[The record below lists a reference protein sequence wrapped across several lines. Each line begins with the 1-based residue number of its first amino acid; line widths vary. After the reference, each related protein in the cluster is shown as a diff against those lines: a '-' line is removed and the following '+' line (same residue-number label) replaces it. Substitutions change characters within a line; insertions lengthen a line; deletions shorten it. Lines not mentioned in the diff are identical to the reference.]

1 METKKRLVMSFK
13 NELDRVVSISVDDP
27 REDITELEIKEFMQ
41 MVVEKKVF
49 NPNGAEIVA
58 VVEAKVV
65 VTDTTEYDLVV

>member
-13 NELDRVVSISVDDP
+13 NELDRVVSLSVDDP
-27 REDITELEIKEFMQ
+27 REDITEVEIKNFMQ
-41 MVVEKKVF
+41 MVVEKQIF

-58 VVEAKVV
+58 AVEAKVV

>member
-27 REDITELEIKEFMQ
+27 REDITEVEIKSFMD
-41 MVVEKKVF
+41 MVVEKKIF

-65 VTDTTEYDLVV
+65 ITDTTEYDLVV

>member
-27 REDITELEIKEFMQ
+27 REDITEVEIKSFMD
-41 MVVEKKVF
+41 MVVEKKIF

>member
-27 REDITELEIKEFMQ
+27 REDITEGEIKNFMD
-41 MVVEKKVF
+41 MVVEKKIF
-49 NPNGAEIVA
+49 NPNGADIVG

>member
-1 METKKRLVMSFK
+1 METKKRLVMSFR

-58 VVEAKVV
+58 AVEAKVV

>member
-27 REDITELEIKEFMQ
+27 REDITELEIKNFMQ
-41 MVVEKKVF
+41 MVVEKKIF

>member
-27 REDITELEIKEFMQ
+27 REDITELEIKYFMQ
-41 MVVEKKVF
+41 MVVEKKIF

>member
-27 REDITELEIKEFMQ
+27 REDISEIEIKNFMD
-41 MVVEKKVF
+41 MVVEKQIF

-58 VVEAKVV
+58 AVEAKVV

>member
-27 REDITELEIKEFMQ
+27 REDITEVEIKNFMD
-41 MVVEKKVF
+41 MVVEKKIF
-49 NPNGAEIVA
+49 NPNGADIVA

>member
-27 REDITELEIKEFMQ
+27 REDITELEIKNFMD
-41 MVVEKKVF
+41 MVVEKQIF
-49 NPNGAEIVA
+49 NPNGADIVA

-65 VTDTTEYDLVV
+65 VTDTTAYDLVV

>member
-27 REDITELEIKEFMQ
+27 REDITEVEIKNFMQ
-41 MVVEKKVF
+41 MVVEKQIF

-58 VVEAKVV
+58 AVEAKVV

>member
-27 REDITELEIKEFMQ
+27 REDITEVEIKNFMQ
-41 MVVEKKVF
+41 MVVEKKIF

-65 VTDTTEYDLVV
+65 VTDTSEYDLVV

>member
-27 REDITELEIKEFMQ
+27 REDISEIEIKNFMD
-41 MVVEKKVF
+41 MVVEKQIF
-49 NPNGAEIVA
+49 NPNGSEIVD

>member
-27 REDITELEIKEFMQ
+27 REDITEVEIKNFMQ
-41 MVVEKKVF
+41 LVVEKQIF

>member
-13 NELDRVVSISVDDP
+13 NELDRVVSLSVDNP
-27 REDITELEIKEFMQ
+27 REDITEVEIKNFMD
-41 MVVEKKVF
+41 MVVEKQIF
-49 NPNGAEIVA
+49 NPNWAEIVA

>member
-13 NELDRVVSISVDDP
+13 NELDRVVSISFDDP
-27 REDITELEIKEFMQ
+27 REDITEVEIKNFMD
-41 MVVEKKVF
+41 MVVEKKIF
-49 NPNGAEIVA
+49 NPNGADIVA

>member
-27 REDITELEIKEFMQ
+27 SEDITEVEIKNFMD
-41 MVVEKKVF
+41 MVVEKKIF
-49 NPNGAEIVA
+49 NPNGADIVA

>member
-13 NELDRVVSISVDDP
+13 NELDRVVSLSVDDP

>member
-13 NELDRVVSISVDDP
+13 NELDRVVSLSVDDP
-27 REDITELEIKEFMQ
+27 REDITEVEIKNFMD
-41 MVVEKKVF
+41 MVVEKKIF

>member
-1 METKKRLVMSFK
+1 METKKRLVMSFR

-27 REDITELEIKEFMQ
+27 REDITELEIKNFMD
-41 MVVEKKVF
+41 MVVEKKIF
-49 NPNGAEIVA
+49 NPNGADIVA